1 MPGQHRRRE
10 RARRRVEAWSAA
22 HMTGRWNHVFSTE
35 DRRELRTY
43 LDELTRTGTVRAED
57 VRVDVLCGR
66 PAHTTHYQVSVRT
79 PEPEA

>member
-1 MPGQHRRRE
+1 MQRR
-10 RARRRVEAWSAA
+10 A
-22 HMTGRWNHVFSTE
+22 HDGPLEHVFSTE
-35 DRRELRTY
+35 DRRELRAH

-66 PAHTTHYQVSVRT
+66 PARTTHHQVSGRI